1 MKKIKVTQVRSIIKR
16 NETQKRTIQAL
27 GLGKINRSRV
37 HDDSS
42 SIRGMI
48 NKVRHLVVVEDV
60 VPEEIHVKE
69 PREQAVKAETETF
82 AAETTKPEKQEDVK
96 AEDITEKQTDE
107 AEAET
112 VPEEIEDKKNE
123 N

>member
-48 NKVRHLVVVEDV
+48 NKVRHLVMVEDV
-60 VPEEIHVKE
+60 FPEESHVTE
-69 PREQAVKAETETF
+69 SQDQSVKAETEP
-82 AAETTKPEKQEDVK
+82 AATESTKPEDQEEVTEQ
-96 AEDITEKQTDE
+96 ATTEKQTDE
-107 AEAET
+107 ADDEA
-112 VPEEIEDKKNE
+112 VPEELEDKKNGS
-123 N
+123 